1 MFFLFMLMLEVLVL
15 FFILF
20 LVGGLDSG
28 RGVGFFDFF
37 FLLFSFFIGN
47 KMGNGVSVFSI
58 NVDGENID
66 IIKLKILVFEFKKEF
81 KIRDVKLWCYEVE
94 FYEKLKF
101 LEDKCLEIFK
111 F

>member
-37 FLLFSFFIGN
+37 GSLFIFI
-47 KMGNGVSVFSI
+47 
-58 NVDGENID
+58 
-66 IIKLKILVFEFKKEF
+66 
-81 KIRDVKLWCYEVE
+81 
-94 FYEKLKF
+94 
-101 LEDKCLEIFK
+101 
-111 F
+111 